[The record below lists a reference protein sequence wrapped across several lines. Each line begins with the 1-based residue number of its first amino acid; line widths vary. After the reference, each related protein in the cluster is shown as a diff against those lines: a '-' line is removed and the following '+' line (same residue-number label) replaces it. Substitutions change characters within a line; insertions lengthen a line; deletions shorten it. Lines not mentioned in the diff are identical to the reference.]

1 MPELTPPIRLHI
13 IRPTQWT
20 ELCQFAGQ
28 VLVVLSNHNLCY
40 YYFNNIKYLIKNY
53 DAQIF

>member
-28 VLVVLSNHNLCY
+28 VLVVLS
-40 YYFNNIKYLIKNY
+40 
-53 DAQIF
+53 